1 MVKMICLSVVT
12 GVIALSAAVPV
23 VVRTGSGTLA
33 ESGAMLLT
41 ATAFF
46 GLAAVMRRSKGSP
59 RR

>member
-1 MVKMICLSVVT
+1 MFKIICLSVAT

-23 VVRTGSGTLA
+23 VSANSRILGEPAT
-33 ESGAMLLT
+33 MLLA

-46 GLAAVMRRSKGSP
+46 GLASVMRQQSKGP

>member
-1 MVKMICLSVVT
+1 MFKIACLSVAT

-23 VVRTGSGTLA
+23 VGAGSRTFG
-33 ESGAMLLT
+33 EPVAMLLV

-46 GLAAVMRRSKGSP
+46 GLASVMQHQGKGP